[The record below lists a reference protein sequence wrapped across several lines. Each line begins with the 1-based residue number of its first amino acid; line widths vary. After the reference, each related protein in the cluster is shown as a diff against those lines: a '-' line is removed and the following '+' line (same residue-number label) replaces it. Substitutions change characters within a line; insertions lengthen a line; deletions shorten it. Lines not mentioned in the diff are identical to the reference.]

1 MYTFKEIAALR
12 QQCYEFS
19 FDGREIL
26 DKYTNEELQAICNGI
41 GPGFL
46 PAFVRK
52 GINFFNPAL
61 QCAAFIH
68 DVEFFES
75 DGTRE
80 AFEAANARFLSNGI
94 KAAWNFKWY
103 DLRRWIT
110 LFQICRFTFLC
121 RNFGWSSWS
130 ENSAPL

>member
-1 MYTFKEIAALR
+1 MYTLNEIAALR
-12 QQCYEFS
+12 QKCYELRL
-19 FDGREIL
+19 DGREVL
-26 DKYTNEELQAICNGI
+26 DKYTNEELQGVCNGI
-41 GPGFL
+41 GPAFL
-46 PAFVRK
+46 PDFLRK

-80 AFEAANARFLSNGI
+80 AFEAANARFLNNGI
-94 KAAWNFKWY
+94 KAARSFKWY

-110 LFQICRFTFLC
+110 TFQICRFALLC
-121 RNFGWSSWS
+121 RHFGWSCW
-130 ENSAPL
+130 A